1 MARAIPT
8 YQRQNLAGGIQSA
21 PNASSSVSA
30 NDPVAQALGNLGQ
43 ALGNTGNALGDEAIR
58 NATADRQVAEKAIA
72 EAKRAAENAAA
83 VDVSNVLS
91 TGDVYW
97 QEDSARR
104 MQAWKVGDPDLR
116 DGIGKDFD
124 KWTSESAAKLPTDAS
139 RKYFQQHAATMKAR
153 LQTNAFSFQ
162 EKSTTAKLNAE
173 SDVARQADEDTVYN
187 EPGRLDEVFQRWTE
201 TLLVRTDIV
210 QADKIKMADAYRR
223 KLSLAVERGEMERDP
238 AGWYRKR
245 FGEYN
250 PKAVSPSA
258 SQPSAAVTRNADG
271 TVTLDIDKSL
281 PAGMRNNNPGN
292 IIWANQKNALGP
304 SVNRDNNGANAQAV
318 YATPEEGMAAMY
330 TLALKKYDGGKTTAE
345 SLIAGQGGW
354 TPGNTAAAANIAKTM
369 GLSATDDLKLRDPV
383 MLQKFARA
391 LMLQEHGQASKKYSD
406 EMVNR
411 VAGDVLAGRAP
422 VAAAGPT
429 PVAATGAPAAAGA
442 APAARPAI
450 EQPATFKGMDWEQQ
464 SALKAMA
471 ETKMRQD
478 QARLQAEVD
487 LKVRDATAMQA
498 DGKVDPFNFT
508 QETFTQAYGADGV
521 RRFQDYQS
529 GRVMAADIGSYM
541 TMAPA
546 QIEASLQENQA
557 LVNSVASGGGSGYA
571 AADQRQQ
578 LRIRAAQ
585 SVVKMQQDDPQAYA
599 VKAGLSTAKP
609 LDMGDPAKF
618 GAELAGRAATASMLR
633 DTYKT
638 PYTLLMKNEAAAL
651 SMGFNKMSS
660 DQKLAYLGA
669 VAKSVTDPQA
679 AQSVFQQIAPDSPVT
694 AVAGKLMTMTGSSP
708 IGAGM
713 FSSGTTYNPK
723 TVATMIIQGEELLNP
738 NKATKKED
746 GKPVNLIMPKEQ
758 DLRDPFNNAV
768 GAAFTN
774 QPQSAEVAYQ
784 SVKAYY
790 AAKMAQLGDYS
801 GIVNTSAVKEAIE
814 AVTGGASEFR
824 NTKVIRPWGM
834 SDDNFK
840 DNAKKAFDAEMVRLG
855 RKGPA
860 ANFASYGM
868 ENYGDAY
875 RLRAGTGYVEERP
888 GVPLTLY
895 VTGPSFAGAGR
906 GMINPSPAQ

>member
-30 NDPVAQALGNLGQ
+30 NDPVAQALGNIGQ
-43 ALGNTGNALGDEAIR
+43 AAGNAGNALADDAIR
-58 NATADRQVAEKAIA
+58 LAAEGRKQI
-72 EAKRAAENAAA
+72 ENAAA

-91 TGDVYW
+91 QGDVYW
-97 QEDSARR
+97 QEDSTKR

-116 DGIGKDFD
+116 EGIGADFD
-124 KWTSESAAKLPTDAS
+124 KWTAESAAKLPTEAS
-139 RKYFQQHAATMKAR
+139 RKYFQQHAAGMKAR

-162 EKSTTAKLNAE
+162 EKSATAKLNAD
-173 SDVARQADEDTVYN
+173 SDAGQQADENVVYN
-187 EPGRLDEVFQRWTE
+187 EPGRFGEIYKRRIE
-201 TLLVRTDIV
+201 PLLARTDISE
-210 QADKIKMADAYRR
+210 AEKIKAADIYKR
-223 KLSLAVERGEMERDP
+223 KLSLAVERGEMQRDP
-238 AGWYRKR
+238 VGWYRKR
-245 FGEYN
+245 FGEFR
-250 PKAVSPSA
+250 PAE
-258 SQPSAAVTRNADG
+258 AA
-271 TVTLDIDKSL
+271 
-281 PAGMRNNNPGN
+281 P
-292 IIWANQKNALGP
+292 
-304 SVNRDNNGANAQAV
+304 
-318 YATPEEGMAAMY
+318 
-330 TLALKKYDGGKTTAE
+330 
-345 SLIAGQGGW
+345 
-354 TPGNTAAAANIAKTM
+354 
-369 GLSATDDLKLRDPV
+369 
-383 MLQKFARA
+383 
-391 LMLQEHGQASKKYSD
+391 
-406 EMVNR
+406 
-411 VAGDVLAGRAP
+411 
-422 VAAAGPT
+422 
-429 PVAATGAPAAAGA
+429 ATGASGGGAGFDAVMPRIFASEGGYSASDGNTGKPVNFGINQGANPDVDVKNLTKEGAAKIYKERYWDAIKGDTLPAALQGTAMDAAVNQGPANAKKWIEASGGDPVKFNQLRRDHYEMLLQDPVNRKYRNAWMGRLTSYERDATGGGGTASAPGAPSGDRA
-442 APAARPAI
+442 APASRPVI

-464 SALKAMA
+464 DALKSMA
-471 ETKMRQD
+471 ETRMRQD

-508 QETFTQAYGADGV
+508 QETFTQAYGADGA

-529 GRVMAADIGSYM
+529 GRMMAADIGSYM
-541 TMAPA
+541 TMSPT
-546 QIEASLQENQA
+546 QIEASLQANQER
-557 LVNSVASGGGSGYA
+557 VNGVASGGGSGYA

-585 SVVKMQQDDPQAYA
+585 SVVKMQQEDPQAYA
-599 VKAGLSTAKP
+599 VKAGLSTAKS

-618 GAELAGRAATASMLR
+618 GAELASRAATASMLR

-638 PYTLLMKNEAAAL
+638 PFTLLMKNEATAL
-651 SMGFNKMSS
+651 SAGFNKMSS
-660 DQKLAYLGA
+660 EQKLAYLGA

-679 AQSVFQQIAPDSPVT
+679 AASVFQQIAPDSPVT

-738 NKATKKED
+738 SKAMKKED

-801 GIVNTSAVKEAIE
+801 GIVKSSAVEEAIN
-814 AVTGGASEFR
+814 AVTGGASDFR

-875 RLRAGTGYVEERP
+875 RLRAGSGYVEERP

>member
-30 NDPVAQALGNLGQ
+30 NDPVASALSNVGQSLGN
-43 ALGNTGNALGDEAIR
+43 AANAMGDEAIR
-58 NATADRQVAEKAIA
+58 TAVETKKQI
-72 EAKRAAENAAA
+72 ENAAA

-91 TGDVYW
+91 QGDVYW
-97 QEDSARR
+97 QENSTKR

-116 DGIGKDFD
+116 EGIGTDFD
-124 KWTSESAAKLPTDAS
+124 KWATESAAKLPTEAS

-162 EKSTTAKLNAE
+162 EKSTTAKLNAD
-173 SDVARQADEDTVYN
+173 SDAGMQADENTVYN
-187 EPGRLDEVFQRWTE
+187 DPALFDSTYKRRVEP
-201 TLLVRTDIV
+201 LLARTDIG
-210 QADKIKMADAYRR
+210 QAEKIKAADIYKR
-223 KLSLAVERGEMERDP
+223 KLSLAVERGEMQRDP
-238 AGWYRKR
+238 VGWYRKR

-250 PKAVSPSA
+250 PMAASTGA

-271 TVTLDIDKSL
+271 SVTLDTDKSL

-292 IIWANQKNALGP
+292 IKFVGQKDALGP
-304 SVNRDNNGANAQAV
+304 SSNKDQGDPQAV
-318 YATPEEGMAAMY
+318 YATPEDGMAAMFR
-330 TLALKKYDGGKTTAE
+330 LALKKYDGGKTTAE

-354 TPGNTAAAANIAKTM
+354 TPGNSAAAANIAKTM
-369 GLSATDDLKLRDPV
+369 GLSATDNLNLRDPA

-391 LMLQEHGQASKKYSD
+391 LMLQEHGNASKKYTD
-406 EMVNR
+406 EMVTR
-411 VAGDVLAGRAP
+411 VAVDVLAGRSP
-422 VAAAGPT
+422 VPAAGPT
-429 PVAATGAPAAAGA
+429 PVAASGAASPAA

-450 EQPATFKGMDWEQQ
+450 EQPASFKAMDWEQQ
-464 SALKAMA
+464 DALKSMA

-478 QARLQAEVD
+478 HARLQAEVD

-546 QIEASLQENQA
+546 QIEASLQKNQD

-571 AADQRQQ
+571 AADARQQ
-578 LRIRAAQ
+578 LRIKAAQ
-585 SVVKMQQDDPQAYA
+585 SVVKMQQEDPQAYA

-618 GAELAGRAATASMLR
+618 GAELAGRAATAAMLR

-638 PYTLLMKNEAAAL
+638 PYTLLMKTEATAL
-651 SMGFNKMSS
+651 AQGFNKMSS

-708 IGAGM
+708 IGAGV
-713 FSSGTTYNPK
+713 FSKGTTYNPQ
-723 TVATMIIQGEELLNP
+723 TVATLIIQGEELLNP
-738 NKATKKED
+738 NKAMKKED

-801 GIVNTSAVKEAIE
+801 GNFNSSVIKEAIE
-814 AVTGGASEFR
+814 AVTGGASELR

-834 SDDNFK
+834 DDGNFK
-840 DNAKKAFDAEMVRLG
+840 DNAKRAFDAEMQRMG
-855 RKGPA
+855 RKGPS
-860 ANFASYGM
+860 ANFASYGL
-868 ENYGDAY
+868 ENFGDAY
-875 RLRAGTGYVEERP
+875 RVRAGTGYVYDET
-888 GVPLTLY
+888 GKPLTLY
-895 VTGPSFAGAGR
+895 VMGPSFAGAGR

>member
-21 PNASSSVSA
+21 PNASSNVSA

-43 ALGNTGNALGDEAIR
+43 AAGNVGNVMAEDQVR
-58 NATADRQVAEKAIA
+58 QATEQRKKTIDTDSEQVNNVLAQAGPYFQQE
-72 EAKRAAENAAA
+72 EAKRLRTWDTSQPDMKEAIAA
-83 VDVSNVLS
+83 
-91 TGDVYW
+91 
-97 QEDSARR
+97 
-104 MQAWKVGDPDLR
+104 
-116 DGIGKDFD
+116 DFD
-124 KWTSESAAKLPTDAS
+124 KYKAETAPKFQTEQG
-139 RKYFQQHAATMKAR
+139 RKFFNQHIEVMKAKA
-153 LQTNAFSFQ
+153 QMNAFEFQ
-162 EKSTTAKLNAE
+162 EKSRTAKIDAE
-173 SDVARQADEDTVYN
+173 RTVAEQADADTVFKDPSQLPTIMNRYK
-187 EPGRLDEVFQRWTE
+187 E
-201 TLLVRTDIV
+201 TLRV
-210 QADKIKMADAYRR
+210 QSGPESDKIKR
-223 KLSLAVERGEMERDP
+223 LASFSNALNLAKYRGELDRDP
-238 AGWYRKR
+238 TGFYRKY
-245 FGEYN
+245 FGEF
-250 PKAVSPSA
+250 SPTGA
-258 SQPSAAVTRNADG
+258 STGGTGSGQPSAAVTRNADG
-271 TVTLDIDKSL
+271 TVTLDTDKSL

-318 YATPEEGMAAMY
+318 YATPEDGMAAMF

-354 TPGNTAAAANIAKTM
+354 TPGNSAAAANVAKTM
-369 GLSATDDLKLRDPV
+369 GLSATDNLNLRDPV

-391 LMLQEHGQASKKYSD
+391 LMLQEHGNASKKYSD
-406 EMVNR
+406 EMVTR

-429 PVAATGAPAAAGA
+429 PVAATGAPAAGA
-442 APAARPAI
+442 APAATPVQELAGI
-450 EQPATFKGMDWEQQ
+450 QYEQ
-464 SALKAMA
+464 ALALRSMA
-471 ETKMRQD
+471 ETKLRQD
-478 QARLQAEVD
+478 HARLQADVD

-557 LVNSVASGGGSGYA
+557 LVNGVASGGGSGYA

-585 SVVKMQQDDPQAYA
+585 SVVKMQQEDPQAYA

-618 GAELAGRAATASMLR
+618 GAELASRAATASMLR

-638 PYTLLMKNEAAAL
+638 PFTLLMKNEAAAL
-651 SMGFNKMSS
+651 SAGFNKMSS

-679 AQSVFQQIAPDSPVT
+679 AASVFQQIAPDSPVT

-708 IGAGM
+708 IGGGM

-801 GIVNTSAVKEAIE
+801 GNVNPSAVKEAIE
-814 AVTGGASEFR
+814 AVTGGSSDFR

>member
-30 NDPVAQALGNLGQ
+30 NDPVASALSNVGQ
-43 ALGNTGNALGDEAIR
+43 ALGNAGNALADEAIR
-58 NATADRQVAEKAIA
+58 GAIETKKQV
-72 EAKRAAENAAA
+72 ENAAA

-91 TGDVYW
+91 QGDVYW
-97 QEDSARR
+97 QEDSTKR

-116 DGIGKDFD
+116 EGIGKDFD
-124 KWTSESAAKLPTDAS
+124 KWTAESAAKLPTEAS

-153 LQTNAFSFQ
+153 LQTNAFTFQ
-162 EKSTTAKLNAE
+162 EKSTTAKLNAD
-173 SDVARQADEDTVYN
+173 SDAGMQADENTVYN
-187 EPGRLDEVFQRWTE
+187 DPSRYDETYKRRVEP
-201 TLLVRTDIV
+201 LLARTDIS
-210 QADKIKMADAYRR
+210 QAEKIKAADIYKR
-223 KLSLAVERGEMERDP
+223 KLSLAVERGEMQRDP
-238 AGWYRKR
+238 VGWYTKR
-245 FGEYN
+245 FGSTA
-250 PKAVSPSA
+250 P
-258 SQPSAAVTRNADG
+258 
-271 TVTLDIDKSL
+271 TV
-281 PAGMRNNNPGN
+281 G
-292 IIWANQKNALGP
+292 
-304 SVNRDNNGANAQAV
+304 
-318 YATPEEGMAAMY
+318 
-330 TLALKKYDGGKTTAE
+330 
-345 SLIAGQGGW
+345 
-354 TPGNTAAAANIAKTM
+354 
-369 GLSATDDLKLRDPV
+369 
-383 MLQKFARA
+383 
-391 LMLQEHGQASKKYSD
+391 
-406 EMVNR
+406 
-411 VAGDVLAGRAP
+411 
-422 VAAAGPT
+422 
-429 PVAATGAPAAAGA
+429 AAGA
-442 APAARPAI
+442 AGSGGAMITTAAGDVPSGLWAAQIGQESGGQQFKDGKPLTSSKGAIGIAQVMPGTAPEAARLAGLPFDERRYQQDAGYNEKLGQAYMAQQLKTFGGDQAKALAAYNMGPGSAEKGNGVAGLVAKHGENWLAFAPAETQNYVKSILAKAGQAPAAPAAGGQPTATVVRAGPI
-450 EQPATFKGMDWEQQ
+450 ETAPASFKAMDWEQQ
-464 SALKAMA
+464 DALRSMA

-508 QETFTQAYGADGV
+508 QETFDRAYGADGA
-521 RRFQDYQS
+521 RRFQDYQN

-541 TMAPA
+541 TMSPT
-546 QIEASLQENQA
+546 QIEASLQENQTK
-557 LVNSVASGGGSGYA
+557 VNDVAATGGAGYA

-585 SVVKMQQDDPQAYA
+585 SVVKMQQEDPQAYA

-618 GAELAGRAATASMLR
+618 GAELASRAATATMLR

-638 PYTLLMKNEAAAL
+638 PFTLLMKNEAAAL
-651 SMGFNKMSS
+651 SAGFNKMSS
-660 DQKLAYLGA
+660 EQKLAYLGA

-679 AQSVFQQIAPDSPVT
+679 AASVFQQIAPDSPVT

-708 IGAGM
+708 IGGGM

-801 GIVNTSAVKEAIE
+801 GNVNTSAVKEAIE
-814 AVTGGASEFR
+814 AVTGGASDFR

-834 SDDNFK
+834 DDGSFK
-840 DNAKKAFDAEMVRLG
+840 DNAKRAFDAEMVRLG

-860 ANFASYGM
+860 ANFASYGL

-875 RLRAGTGYVEERP
+875 RVRAGTGYVEERP

>member
-21 PNASSSVSA
+21 PNASSNVSA
-30 NDPVAQALGNLGQ
+30 NDPVASALSNIGQSLGNASNSL
-43 ALGNTGNALGDEAIR
+43 ADEAIR
-58 NATADRQVAEKAIA
+58 TAVETKKQV
-72 EAKRAAENAAA
+72 ENAAA

-91 TGDVYW
+91 QGDVYW
-97 QEDSARR
+97 QEDSTRR
-104 MQAWKVGDPDLR
+104 MQSWKVGDPDLR
-116 DGIGKDFD
+116 EGIGKDFD
-124 KWTSESAAKLPTDAS
+124 KWTSESAAKLPTEAS

-162 EKSTTAKLNAE
+162 QKSTTSKLNAD
-173 SDVARQADEDTVYN
+173 SDAGMQADENTVYN
-187 EPGRLDEVFQRWTE
+187 DPARFEETYKRRVEP
-201 TLLVRTDIV
+201 LLARSDLSE
-210 QADKIKMADAYRR
+210 AEKIKAADIYKR
-223 KLSLAVERGEMERDP
+223 KLSLAVERGEMQRDP
-238 AGWYRKR
+238 VGWYRKR

-250 PKAVSPSA
+250 PMAASPSA
-258 SQPSAAVTRNADG
+258 SQPAAGVTRNPDG
-271 TVTLDIDKSL
+271 TVTLDTDKSL

-304 SVNRDNNGANAQAV
+304 SVNRDNNGADAQAV

-354 TPGNTAAAANIAKTM
+354 TPGNSAAAANVAKTM
-369 GLSATDDLKLRDPV
+369 GLSPSDDLNLRDPA

-406 EMVNR
+406 EMVAR
-411 VAGDVLAGRAP
+411 IAGDVLAGRKP
-422 VAAAGPT
+422 VSAAGPT
-429 PVAATGAPAAAGA
+429 PVAASGAPAAGA
-442 APAARPAI
+442 APAPRPVI
-450 EQPATFKGMDWEQQ
+450 EQPASFKAMDWEQQ
-464 SALKAMA
+464 DALRNMA
-471 ETKMRQD
+471 ENKMRQD
-478 QARLQAEVD
+478 HARLQAEVD

-521 RRFQDYQS
+521 RRFQDYQN

-541 TMAPA
+541 TMSPT
-546 QIEASLQENQA
+546 QIEASLQKNQE

-585 SVVKMQQDDPQAYA
+585 SVVKMQQEDPQAYA

-638 PYTLLMKNEAAAL
+638 PFTLLMKNEAAAL

-660 DQKLAYLGA
+660 EQKLAYLGA

-679 AQSVFQQIAPDSPVT
+679 AASVFQQIAPDSPVT

-708 IGAGM
+708 IGAGI

-801 GIVNTSAVKEAIE
+801 GNVNTSAVKEAIE
-814 AVTGGASEFR
+814 AVTGGASDFR

-860 ANFASYGM
+860 ANFASYGL

-875 RLRAGTGYVEERP
+875 RVRAGTGYVEERP
-888 GVPLTLY
+888 GVPLTLF

>member
-21 PNASSSVSA
+21 PNASSNVSA
-30 NDPVAQALGNLGQ
+30 NDPIASALSTMGQ
-43 ALGNTGNALGDEAIR
+43 AAGGVAKALGDEAALAAIE
-58 NATADRQVAEKAIA
+58 TKKQV
-72 EAKRAAENAAA
+72 ENAAA

-91 TGDVYW
+91 QGDVYW
-97 QEDSARR
+97 QEDSTKR
-104 MQAWKVGDPDLR
+104 MQAWKVGDPDMR
-116 DGIGKDFD
+116 EGIAKDFD
-124 KWTSESAAKLPTDAS
+124 KWTSESASKLPTEAS

-162 EKSTTAKLNAE
+162 EKSLTSKLNAE
-173 SDVARQADEDTVYN
+173 SDAGMQADENVVYSD
-187 EPGRLDEVFQRWTE
+187 PTRFDEVFKRRVDP
-201 TLLVRTDIV
+201 LLARTDLS
-210 QADKIKMADAYRR
+210 QAEKIKTADIYKR
-223 KLSLAVERGEMERDP
+223 KLSLAVERGEMQRDP
-238 AGWYRKR
+238 IGWYRKR
-245 FGEYN
+245 FGEFN
-250 PKAVSPSA
+250 PTAVSTGST
-258 SQPSAAVTRNADG
+258 QPSAAVTRNPDG
-271 TVTLDIDKSL
+271 TVVLDTDKSL

-304 SVNRDNNGANAQAV
+304 SVNRDNNGADAQAV

-354 TPGNTAAAANIAKTM
+354 TPGNSAAAANVAKTM
-369 GLSATDDLKLRDPV
+369 GLSPSDDLNLRDPA

-406 EMVNR
+406 EMVAR
-411 VAGDVLAGRAP
+411 IAGDVLAGRKP
-422 VAAAGPT
+422 VSAAGPT
-429 PVAATGAPAAAGA
+429 PVAASGAPASGA

-450 EQPATFKGMDWEQQ
+450 EQPASFKAMDWEQQ
-464 SALKAMA
+464 DALKSMA

-585 SVVKMQQDDPQAYA
+585 SVVKMQQEDPQAYA

-669 VAKSVTDPQA
+669 VAKAVTDPQA

-708 IGAGM
+708 IGGGM
-713 FSSGTTYNPK
+713 FSKGTTYNPQ

-801 GIVNTSAVKEAIE
+801 GNVNTSAVKEAIE

-834 SDDNFK
+834 DDGAFK
-840 DNAKKAFDAEMVRLG
+840 DNAKKAFDAEMTRMG
-855 RKGPA
+855 RKGPS
-860 ANFASYGM
+860 ANFASYGL
-868 ENYGDAY
+868 ENFGDAY
-875 RLRAGTGYVEERP
+875 RVRAGTGYVYDETGR
-888 GVPLTLY
+888 PLTLN
-895 VTGPSFAGAGR
+895 VMGPSYAGAGR

>member
-21 PNASSSVSA
+21 PNASSNVSA
-30 NDPVAQALGNLGQ
+30 NDPVASALSNVGQ
-43 ALGNTGNALGDEAIR
+43 AIGSEVKVLGHDIFL
-58 NATADRQVAEKAIA
+58 AEQ
-72 EAKRAAENAAA
+72 EAKKQVENAAA

-91 TGDVYW
+91 QGDVYW
-97 QEDSARR
+97 QEDSTRR
-104 MQAWKVGDPDLR
+104 MQAWKVGDPDMR
-116 DGIGKDFD
+116 EAIGKDFD

-162 EKSTTAKLNAE
+162 QKSLTTKLNAE
-173 SDVARQADEDTVYN
+173 SDAGQQADENVVYSD
-187 EPGRLDEVFQRWTE
+187 PARFDEVYKRRVE
-201 TLLVRTDIV
+201 PLLARTDISEGE
-210 QADKIKMADAYRR
+210 KIKAADIYKR
-223 KLSLAVERGEMERDP
+223 KLSLAVERGEMQRDP
-238 AGWYRKR
+238 VGWYRKR

-250 PKAVSPSA
+250 PTAVSTGSA
-258 SQPSAAVTRNADG
+258 QPSAAVTRNPDG
-271 TVTLDIDKSL
+271 TVVLDTDKSL

-330 TLALKKYDGGKTTAE
+330 QLALKKYDGGKTTAE

-354 TPGNTAAAANIAKTM
+354 TPGNSAAAANVAKTM
-369 GLSATDDLKLRDPV
+369 GLSATDDLNLRDPV

-406 EMVNR
+406 EMVAR
-411 VAGDVLAGRAP
+411 VAGDVLAGRTP

-429 PVAATGAPAAAGA
+429 PVAASPASGA

-450 EQPATFKGMDWEQQ
+450 EQPASFKAMDWEQQ
-464 SALKAMA
+464 DALKSMA
-471 ETKMRQD
+471 ETRMRQD
-478 QARLQAEVD
+478 HARLQAEVD

-546 QIEASLQENQA
+546 QIEASLQQNQA
-557 LVNSVASGGGSGYA
+557 AVNGIAETGGAGYA

-585 SVVKMQQDDPQAYA
+585 SVVKMQQEDPQAYA

-651 SMGFNKMSS
+651 SMSFNKMSA

-713 FSSGTTYNPK
+713 FSKGTTYNPQ

-758 DLRDPFNNAV
+758 ELRDPFNNAV

-801 GIVNTSAVKEAIE
+801 GNVNTSAVKEAIE
-814 AVTGGASEFR
+814 AVTGGASDFR

-840 DNAKKAFDAEMVRLG
+840 DNAKKAFDMEMTRMG
-855 RKGPA
+855 RKGPS
-860 ANFASYGM
+860 ANFASYGL
-868 ENYGDAY
+868 ENFGDGY
-875 RLRAGTGYVEERP
+875 RVRAGTGYVYDET
-888 GVPLTLY
+888 GKPLTLY
-895 VTGPSFAGAGR
+895 VMGPSFAGAGR

>member
-21 PNASSSVSA
+21 PNASSNVSA
-30 NDPVAQALGNLGQ
+30 NDPVASALSNIGQSLGN
-43 ALGNTGNALGDEAIR
+43 AANTLGDEAIR
-58 NATADRQVAEKAIA
+58 NASADRMAAEKAIA

-91 TGDVYW
+91 QGDVYW
-97 QEDSARR
+97 QEDSTRR

-116 DGIGKDFD
+116 EGIAKDFD
-124 KWTSESAAKLPTDAS
+124 KWAAESAAKLPTDAS

-162 EKSTTAKLNAE
+162 EKSTTAKLNAD
-173 SDVARQADEDTVYN
+173 SDAGMQADENTVYN
-187 EPGRLDEVFQRWTE
+187 DPSLFDSTYKRRVEP
-201 TLLVRTDIV
+201 LLARTDLT
-210 QADKIKMADAYRR
+210 QAEKIKAADIYKR
-223 KLSLAVERGEMERDP
+223 KLSLAVERGEMQRDP
-238 AGWYRKR
+238 VGWYRKR

-250 PKAVSPSA
+250 PMAASSGA

-271 TVTLDIDKSL
+271 SVTLDIDKSL

-292 IIWANQKNALGP
+292 IKFVGQKDALGP
-304 SVNRDNNGANAQAV
+304 SSNKDQGDPQAV
-318 YATPEEGMAAMY
+318 YATPEDGMAAMFR
-330 TLALKKYDGGKTTAE
+330 LALKKYDGGKTTAE
-345 SLIAGQGGW
+345 SLIAGEGGW
-354 TPGNTAAAANIAKTM
+354 TPGNTAAAANVAKTM
-369 GLSATDDLKLRDPV
+369 GLSPTDNLNLRDPA

-391 LMLQEHGQASKKYSD
+391 LMLQEHGNASKKYTD
-406 EMVNR
+406 EMVTR
-411 VAGDVLAGRAP
+411 VASDVLAGRSP
-422 VAAAGPT
+422 VPAAGPT
-429 PVAATGAPAAAGA
+429 PVISSGAPASAA
-442 APAARPAI
+442 APAAARPAI
-450 EQPATFKGMDWEQQ
+450 EQPASFKAMDWEQQ
-464 SALKAMA
+464 DALKSLA

-478 QARLQAEVD
+478 HARLQAEVD

-521 RRFQDYQS
+521 RRFQDYQN

-546 QIEASLQENQA
+546 QIEAALQANQTKVDDLA
-557 LVNSVASGGGSGYA
+557 KTDGAGYA
-571 AADQRQQ
+571 AADARQQ
-578 LRIRAAQ
+578 LRIKAAQ

-638 PYTLLMKNEAAAL
+638 PFTLLMKNEATALAA
-651 SMGFNKMSS
+651 GFNKMSS

-669 VAKSVTDPQA
+669 VAKAVPDPQA

-694 AVAGKLMTMTGSSP
+694 AVAGKLMTMMGSMP

-738 NKATKKED
+738 NKAMKKED

-790 AAKMAQLGDYS
+790 AAKMVQLGDYS
-801 GIVNTSAVKEAIE
+801 GTFNSSVIKEAIE
-814 AVTGGASEFR
+814 AVTGGASELR

-834 SDDNFK
+834 DDASFK
-840 DNAKKAFDAEMVRLG
+840 DNAKRAFDAEMQRLG

-860 ANFASYGM
+860 ANFASYGL

-875 RLRAGTGYVEERP
+875 RVRAGTGYVEERP

-895 VTGPSFAGAGR
+895 VMGPSFAGAGR

>member
-21 PNASSSVSA
+21 PNAASSVSA
-30 NDPVAQALGNLGQ
+30 NDPVAQALGNIGQ
-43 ALGNTGNALGDEAIR
+43 AAGNAGNALADDAIR
-58 NATADRQVAEKAIA
+58 LAAEGRKQV
-72 EAKRAAENAAA
+72 ENAAA

-91 TGDVYW
+91 QGDVYW
-97 QEDSARR
+97 QEDSTKR

-116 DGIGKDFD
+116 TAIGTDFD
-124 KWTSESAAKLPTDAS
+124 KWTAESAAKLPTEAS
-139 RKYFQQHAATMKAR
+139 RKYFQQHAAGMKAR

-162 EKSTTAKLNAE
+162 EKSLTAKLNAD
-173 SDVARQADEDTVYN
+173 SDAGQQADENTVYN
-187 EPGRLDEVFQRWTE
+187 DPARFEETYKRRVEP
-201 TLLVRTDIV
+201 LLARTDIS
-210 QADKIKMADAYRR
+210 QAEKIKAADIYKR

-238 AGWYRKR
+238 VGWYRKR

-250 PKAVSPSA
+250 PTAVSPSA

-318 YATPEEGMAAMY
+318 YATPEDGMAAMF

-354 TPGNTAAAANIAKTM
+354 TPGNSAAAANVAKTM
-369 GLSATDDLKLRDPV
+369 GLSATDDLNLRDPV

-391 LMLQEHGQASKKYSD
+391 LMLQEHGHASKKYSD
-406 EMVNR
+406 EMVTR

-429 PVAATGAPAAAGA
+429 PVAAAGA
-442 APAARPAI
+442 APAGAAPTARPVI

-464 SALKAMA
+464 SALRSMA

-478 QARLQAEVD
+478 HARLQADVD

-541 TMAPA
+541 TMSPT
-546 QIEASLQENQA
+546 QIEASLQANQE
-557 LVNSVASGGGSGYA
+557 LVNGVASGGGSGYA

-585 SVVKMQQDDPQAYA
+585 SVVKMQQEDPQAYA

-618 GAELAGRAATASMLR
+618 GAELASRAATASMLR

-638 PYTLLMKNEAAAL
+638 PFTLLMKNEATAL
-651 SMGFNKMSS
+651 SAGFNKMSS

-679 AQSVFQQIAPDSPVT
+679 AASVFQQIAPDSPVT

-801 GIVNTSAVKEAIE
+801 GNVNTSAVKEAIE
-814 AVTGGASEFR
+814 AVTGGASDFR